1 MTAKRERTQLL
12 ERGYSAKAIKER
24 LASGRLHRVSTGI
37 YAVGRPQLTPDG
49 RLIAAVLACGP
60 TAALSHSSAAGLW
73 GIRPVRSGAI
83 EVSTTSGAQRRRP
96 GIAVH
101 RRSGLTEADITRH
114 RGIPVTTPACTL
126 VDLALRLPPA
136 ELEAA
141 INQADVLRLTDPEA
155 LRAAIDDLTRP
166 GAAKLRS
173 LLDRRTFTFTR
184 SALERYFFPIARA
197 AGLPKPLTNVYVN
210 GHEVDFY
217 FEDLGLVVETDG
229 LGYHRTP
236 QQQAKDRVRD
246 QDHTVAGPP
255 PLRFTHHQIRYEPS
269 RVTETLQ
276 KVADRLRRE
285 DERASS

>member
-1 MTAKRERTQLL
+1 L
-12 ERGYSAKAIKER
+12 
-24 LASGRLHRVSTGI
+24 
-37 YAVGRPQLTPDG
+37 
-49 RLIAAVLACGP
+49 
-60 TAALSHSSAAGLW
+60 
-73 GIRPVRSGAI
+73 I
-83 EVSTTSGAQRRRP
+83 EVSLPNGGGVKPARIKLHRP
-96 GIAVH
+96 
-101 RRSGLTEADITRH
+101 STLKSSDITRH